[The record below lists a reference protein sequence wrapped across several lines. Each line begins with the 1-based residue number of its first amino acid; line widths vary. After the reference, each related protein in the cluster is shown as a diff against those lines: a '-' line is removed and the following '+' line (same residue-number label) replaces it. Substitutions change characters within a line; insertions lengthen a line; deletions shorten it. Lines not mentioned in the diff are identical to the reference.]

1 MVDLSRPL
9 PHSLEAEQAVLGAML
24 LDREAIYVAVEALR
38 PEDFYHEAH
47 RLLFQVM
54 VAMSDRGEAVDL
66 VTVVEELR
74 RLGYLE
80 KVGGMAY
87 VGSLGQA
94 VPSAANTAYYAKI
107 VREKALLRGLIQAGQ
122 QIIQRCY
129 EEPHDVQE
137 LLDEAERLVFSLGQR
152 EVQEGLT
159 SIRELVAAT
168 LERLEKLSQDKG
180 GVTGIPTFKDLDKL
194 LAGLQPSDLIICAAR
209 PGMGKSSFCLNI
221 AQTVAMRYHLPVAIF
236 SLEMSKAQVAERLIA
251 SAAMID
257 QHRLRTGYLNE
268 EDWARLT
275 QVLGPLA
282 EAPIYV
288 DDTPAPTV
296 LEVRAK
302 ARRLQAEHGLGLVVV
317 DYLQL
322 MRGHGRFDNRQQE
335 IAQISRGLKGLARE
349 LNVPVLVLSQLNRGV
364 EQRQDK
370 RPIMADLLE
379 SGAIEADADVILFL
393 YRPEYYDPDT
403 DRRGIA
409 EVIVA
414 KHRNGPVGT
423 VELAFLPEYTKFV
436 DLAREEEF

>member
-1 MVDLSRPL
+1 MTELNRPL

-24 LDREAIYVAVEALR
+24 LEREAIYVALEALR
-38 PEDFYHEAH
+38 PDDFYHEAH
-47 RLLFQVM
+47 RALFQVM
-54 VAMSDRGEAVDL
+54 VSMSDRGQAVDL
-66 VTVVEELR
+66 VTVVDELR
-74 RLGYLE
+74 RLGLLE
-80 KVGGMAY
+80 KVGGMTY
-87 VGSLGQA
+87 VASLGES
-94 VPSAANTAYYAKI
+94 VPSTSHVGHYARI

-129 EEPHDVQE
+129 EDGQDVQE
-137 LLDEAERLVFSLGQR
+137 LLDDAERLVFSLGQR
-152 EVQEGLT
+152 EVREGLT
-159 SIRELVAAT
+159 SVRELLAAT
-168 LERLEKLSQDKG
+168 LERLEKLSQNRG
-180 GVTGIPTFKDLDKL
+180 EVTGLPTFRDLDKL

-221 AQTVAMRYHLPVAIF
+221 AQAVALNYHLPVALF
-236 SLEMSKAQVAERLIA
+236 SLEMSKAQVAERLLA
-251 SAAMID
+251 GAAMVE
-257 QHRLRTGYLNE
+257 QHRLRTGYLSE

-275 QVLGPLA
+275 AVLGALA
-282 EAPIYV
+282 EAPIYI

-302 ARRLQAEHGLGLVVV
+302 ARRLQAERGLGLVVV

-335 IAQISRGLKGLARE
+335 IAQISRSLKSLARE

-379 SGAIEADADVILFL
+379 SGAIEADADVVLFL
-393 YRPEYYDPDT
+393 FRPEYYDPDT

-436 DLAREEEF
+436 DLARDEEL